1 MLKYGEALTHSDA
14 LAKHSILLMW
24 KFLEMKKICP
34 FFICQNFNI
43 ILSID
48 FSVLQN
54 VTVGIIL
61 T

>member
-1 MLKYGEALTHSDA
+1 MLKYGEALAHSDA
-14 LAKHSILLMW
+14 LAKHSICLQW
-24 KFLEMKKICP
+24 KFLEMKKPVP
-34 FFICQNFNI
+34 FFCQKFYI

-48 FSVLQN
+48 FSVLQT